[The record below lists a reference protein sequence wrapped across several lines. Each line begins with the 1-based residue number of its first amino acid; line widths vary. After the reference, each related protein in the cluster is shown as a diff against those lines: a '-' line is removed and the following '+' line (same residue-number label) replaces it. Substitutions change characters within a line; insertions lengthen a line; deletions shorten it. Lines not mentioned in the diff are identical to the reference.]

1 MGELETPEAYDEH
14 RHQAFLRALLDD
26 VKALEVMLESG
37 VIESGH
43 RRIGAEQEVFL
54 VDRGSHPAPVGMEV
68 LKRLDDPDFTTELA
82 RFNLETNLPPYDFGG
97 ECLSQLESDLEER
110 IQRLRVAAAAENADV
125 LLTGILPT
133 LQLTDLGLD
142 NMAPVP
148 RYGLLNASLVKLRA
162 GDFQVRIK
170 GVDELFV
177 VHDNVMLESCNTSFQ
192 LHFQVSP
199 DEFASLY
206 NLAQAVTGPV
216 LAAAVN
222 SPVLLGNRLWHETR
236 VALFEHSVDH
246 RSRTHRSRGQ
256 RARVRFGERWVDNS
270 ILEIFRDDIARF
282 RVVIPADIEEHALEE
297 LAAGRIPRLRALC
310 LHNGTVYRW
319 NRPCYGWADGRAH
332 LRIENRVLPAGPTI
346 IDQVANAAFYYGLL
360 AALSTEIP
368 DIRGV
373 MSFDDAKSNFLAAAR
388 LGLKAQLTW
397 FGGQTESASG
407 LILKQLLPLA
417 RAGLASRDIDTADID
432 RYLGVIEER
441 VESGRTGSQWM
452 LDSLAGMQTATGR
465 VHERSRAL
473 TAASVERQ
481 KLGEPIHTWDLATIE
496 EARDWRHSFRTVG
509 QFMTRDLFTVQPD
522 DLVDLAANV
531 MDWEHVRHVPVE
543 DDEGRLVGLV
553 SHRRLIRL
561 LAQGDTRTGES
572 VPVARIMK
580 TDPITVTPDTS
591 TLEAIALM
599 RAHRV
604 ACLPVVQ
611 RDRLVGI
618 LTERDLIEV
627 AAQLFE
633 EHLAA
638 RDNAGD
644 A

>member
-1 MGELETPEAYDEH
+1 MGEQQTPETYDEQ
-14 RHQAFLRALLDD
+14 RHHAFLRALLDD
-26 VKALEVMLESG
+26 VKALEIMLELG
-37 VIESGH
+37 MIETGQ
-43 RRIGAEQEVFL
+43 RRIGAEQEFFL
-54 VDRGSHPAPVGMEV
+54 VDRGSHPAPVAMEV
-68 LKRLDDPDFTTELA
+68 LARLDDPDFTTELA
-82 RFNLETNLPPYDFGG
+82 RFNLETNLPPYQFGG
-97 ECLSQLESDLEER
+97 ACLSRLEKDLNARVER
-110 IQRLRVAAAAENADV
+110 VRRAAAAEDAEV

-133 LQLTDLGLD
+133 LQLSDLGLD

-148 RYGLLNASLVKLRA
+148 RYGMLNASLVKLRA

-199 DEFASLY
+199 EEFAPMY
-206 NLAQAVTGPV
+206 NLAQAITGPV

-256 RARVRFGERWVDNS
+256 RARVRFGERWVEKS
-270 ILEIFRDDIARF
+270 VLEIFRDDIARF
-282 RVVIPADIEEHALEE
+282 RVVIPAEIEENALAE
-297 LAAGRIPRLRALC
+297 LDQGRIPHLYALC
-310 LHNGTVYRW
+310 IHNGTVYRW
-319 NRPCYGWADGRAH
+319 NRACYGWHDGSAH
-332 LRIENRVLPAGPTI
+332 LRIENRVLPAGPTV
-346 IDQVANAAFYYGLL
+346 IDEVANAAFYYGLL
-360 AALSTEIP
+360 AALGDEVG
-368 DIRGV
+368 DIRTA
-373 MSFDDAKSNFLAAAR
+373 MSFDDAKSNFIAAAR
-388 LGLKAQLTW
+388 LGLKAQFTW
-397 FGGQTESASG
+397 LGGQTESAAG
-407 LILKQLLPLA
+407 LILKQLIPSA
-417 RAGLASRDIDTADID
+417 RAGLLSRNVDSSDID

-452 LDSLAGMQTATGR
+452 LDSLAEMPATAR
-465 VHERSRAL
+465 PHERSRAL
-473 TAASVERQ
+473 TAASIERQ
-481 KLGEPIHTWDLATIE
+481 KVGEPVHTWALA
-496 EARDWRHSFRTVG
+496 EADEAQDWRHSFRTVG

-561 LAQGDTRTGES
+561 LAQGGARANAP
-572 VPVARIMK
+572 VPVAQIMK
-580 TDPITVTPDTS
+580 VDPITVTPDTP
-591 TLEAIALM
+591 TLDAIALM
-599 RAHRV
+599 RSHRV

-611 RDRLVGI
+611 ADKLVGI

-627 AAQLFE
+627 AAELFR
-633 EHLAA
+633 EHLTGF
-638 RDNAGD
+638 AGR
-644 A
+644 

>member
-1 MGELETPEAYDEH
+1 MGEHQTGETSDEQ
-14 RHQAFLRALLDD
+14 RHHAFLRALLDD
-26 VKALEVMLESG
+26 INALELMLDHG
-37 VIESGH
+37 LIETGP

-54 VDRGSHPAPVGMEV
+54 VDRGSNPAPVAMEV
-68 LKRLDDPDFTTELA
+68 LERLNDPEFTTELA
-82 RFNLETNLPPYDFGG
+82 RFNLETNLPPYEFSGN
-97 ECLSQLESDLEER
+97 CLRRLEDDLNDR
-110 IQRLRVAAAAENADV
+110 MDRLRKAAASENADV

-133 LQLTDLGLD
+133 LQLSDLGLD

-148 RYGLLNASLVKLRA
+148 RYRMLNASLVKLRA

-192 LHFQVSP
+192 LHFQVAP
-199 DEFASLY
+199 DEFASMY

-222 SPVLLGNRLWHETR
+222 SPVLLGQRLWHETR

-246 RSRTHRSRGQ
+246 RSATHRSRGQ

-270 ILEIFRDDIARF
+270 VLEIFRDDIARF
-282 RVVIPADIEEHALEE
+282 RVVIPAEIDENALVE
-297 LAAGRIPRLRALC
+297 LDQGRIPHLRALC
-310 LHNGTVYRW
+310 IHNGTVYRW

-332 LRIENRVLPAGPTI
+332 LRIENRVLPAGPTV
-346 IDQVANAAFYYGLL
+346 IDEVANAAFYYGLL
-360 AALSTEIP
+360 AALSVEVG
-368 DIRGV
+368 DIRQA

-388 LGLKAQLTW
+388 LGLKAQFTW
-397 FGGQTESASG
+397 LGGQTESASG
-407 LILKQLLPLA
+407 LILKKLIPRAREGLLA
-417 RAGLASRDIDTADID
+417 RGIDSADVD
-432 RYLGVIEER
+432 RYLDVIEAR

-452 LDSLAGMQTATGR
+452 LDSLAGMQATNAR
-465 VHERSRAL
+465 PHEQSRAL
-473 TAASVERQ
+473 TAASIERQ
-481 KLGEPIHTWDLATIE
+481 KSGEPIHTWDLAAID

-561 LAQGDTRTGES
+561 LAQGGVRTGEPVS
-572 VPVARIMK
+572 VARIMK
-580 TDPITVTPDTS
+580 QNPITVTPDTP
-591 TLEAIALM
+591 TLDAITLM
-599 RAHRV
+599 RTHRV

-627 AAQLFE
+627 AAKLFE
-633 EHLAA
+633 EHLADLGE
-638 RDNAGD
+638 R
-644 A
+644 